1 MRFIVAI
8 MDGGW
13 IGFRGAIND
22 WDWSNLKV
30 DLQITRVVKGGGR
43 VKEREREYD
52 GTQADVYTMKS
63 MAGRGDEISLGQS
76 KRETVR
82 T

>member
-43 VKEREREYD
+43 VRERESTPM
-52 GTQADVYTMKS
+52 GHRPMFI
-63 MAGRGDEISLGQS
+63 R
-76 KRETVR
+76 
-82 T
+82 